1 MLKLILWHDSDPCIL
16 VNGTIIAAVNS
27 EEAPDKNNKQVIFKI
42 CAQIIDCIEE
52 INSTQVDNIKDFD
65 AAMLL

>member
-1 MLKLILWHDSDPCIL
+1 M
-16 VNGTIIAAVNS
+16 NS

-42 CAQIIDCIEE
+42 CAQFTDCIEE
-52 INSTQVDNIKDFD
+52 ISSTQVDNIKDFD